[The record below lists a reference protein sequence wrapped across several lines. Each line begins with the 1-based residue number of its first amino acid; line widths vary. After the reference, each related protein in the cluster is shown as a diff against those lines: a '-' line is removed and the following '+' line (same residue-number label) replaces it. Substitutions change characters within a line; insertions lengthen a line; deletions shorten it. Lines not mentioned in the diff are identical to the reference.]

1 MRFTRLLDMRA
12 LVAHKSFF
20 LFGPRST
27 GKTTLLRDQFAPE
40 AIINLLRAAEYF
52 PLAQN
57 PSALADR
64 VREIRRTHPVVI
76 IDEIQKLPVL
86 LDEVHHLVEAESVT
100 FVLTGSSG
108 RKLKRG
114 GVNLLAGR
122 AWQAQLFP
130 LVSAEI
136 AEFDLDRYLLFGG
149 LPQVYPSEL
158 PREELDAYINTYL
171 REEILEEGAIRDL
184 SAFSRFLSV
193 TASVNAEQLNFSNV
207 ANDTGISASSVR
219 AWFEI
224 LNDTFLGFLLEP
236 WRGGLKRKTSATAKF
251 YLFDVGVANFL
262 KGITALDRGSDG
274 FGRAFEHWVAM
285 ELRAYLSY
293 RRIKRPL
300 TFWRTYTGIE
310 VDFVIDGLC
319 AIETKATARVSGKHL
334 RGLRGFADEAPGV
347 PRILVSLDENDR
359 TTEDGIRLLHWRRFV
374 ELLWSD
380 ELPFLTKSR

>member
-1 MRFTRLLDMRA
+1 MQYPRLLDMRPLA
-12 LVAHKSFF
+12 ANKSFF

-27 GKTTLLRDQFAPE
+27 GKTTLLRKQFAPE
-40 AIINLLRAAEYF
+40 AIINLLRAAEYL
-52 PLAQN
+52 PLAQS
-57 PSALADR
+57 PSILAER

-76 IDEIQKLPVL
+76 IDEIQKLPAL
-86 LDEVHHLVEAESVT
+86 LDEVHHLIEAESAT

-136 AEFDLDRYLLFGG
+136 AEFDLDRYLLYGG

-158 PREELDAYINTYL
+158 PGEELDAYIHTYL
-171 REEILEEGAIRDL
+171 REEILAEGATRDL
-184 SAFSRFLSV
+184 TNFSRFLRV
-193 TASVNAEQLNFSNV
+193 AAAVNAEQLNFSNV
-207 ANDTGISASSVR
+207 ANDTGVSASSVR

-251 YLFDVGVANFL
+251 YLFDVGVWNFL
-262 KGITALDRGSDG
+262 KGTTVLDRGSET

-293 RRIKRPL
+293 RRIKRTL
-300 TFWRTYTGIE
+300 NFWRTYTGLE
-310 VDFVIDGLC
+310 VDFVIEGLC
-319 AIETKATARVSGKHL
+319 AVETKATTRVSGKHL
-334 RGLRGFADEAPGV
+334 RGLRAFAEELPGL
-347 PRILVSLDENDR
+347 PRILVSLDESDR

-380 ELPFLTKSR
+380 AFG